1 MAATLSHLSPSQHST
16 SSVSVKEKRRG
27 YLERKNWKNKSRKG
41 KKDDLGLRR
50 PKPVSMR
57 KCLLSRV
64 TTRILWV
71 FCISCLIQKCKEK
84 VLLDKTLVFGEG
96 FRKLLRRT
104 DLNFFPLR
112 TQEATLATES
122 GRLLGQYYQP
132 LVDLLEFMV
141 DITLKWSLF
150 HQNIPEQR

>member
-1 MAATLSHLSPSQHST
+1 MLCCFVIVAATLSHLSPSQHST

-27 YLERKNWKNKSRKG
+27 YLERKNWKNKGRKG

-112 TQEATLATES
+112 TQEATLATVRAATGS
-122 GRLLGQYYQP
+122 ILSTIALCAHWVV
-132 LVDLLEFMV
+132 LNAFD
-141 DITLKWSLF
+141 
-150 HQNIPEQR
+150 